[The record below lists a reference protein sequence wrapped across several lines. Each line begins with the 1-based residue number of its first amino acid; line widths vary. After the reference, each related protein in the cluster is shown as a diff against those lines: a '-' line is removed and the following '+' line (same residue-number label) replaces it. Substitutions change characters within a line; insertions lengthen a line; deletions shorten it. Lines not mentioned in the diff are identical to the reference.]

1 MATSTGTPAPAA
13 GPLRSADREWRGS
26 DDSCRIMF
34 SVAALERMR
43 FECSRSMNGPGR
55 QGVGGVLLGT
65 RLGSEYRVDHF
76 QLIPCEHAQGPD
88 FRLSPSEESRLSRQL
103 ETLRFGPESKGLQ
116 LVGWFVSHPRGD
128 LRLTAEDEELHE
140 KFFGPDQLALVIKP
154 DRLGEMEMAV
164 HHGASAGDAGARFVE
179 PLLSVAPD
187 ASSRPERRTGPAR
200 RRASEVEVSMANTQP
215 TTAEPITEGSAQAG
229 RRVTLAVVLA
239 VLLAAVGGGLYWNG
253 QRGEGSVKHS
263 AAAKAPIEM
272 LSLHISES
280 GGQFYISWN
289 GQAQSLQRASKV
301 LLLIQD
307 GDQLKRFQLSITEA
321 VKGVQVYRRLANEVK
336 VTLEVHAEN
345 GEVVEES
352 THFASTEFTTPSLLR
367 ITPET
372 SQAEVLDPAAVAPSP
387 IKY

>member
-26 DDSCRIMF
+26 DDSCRITF

-55 QGVGGVLLGT
+55 QGLGGVLLGT
-65 RLGSEYRVDHF
+65 RLGSEFRVDHF
-76 QLIPCEHAQGPD
+76 QLIPCEHALGPD
-88 FRLSPSEESRLSRQL
+88 FRLSPGEKSRLSTQL

-128 LRLTAEDEELHE
+128 LRLTADEGELHE
-140 KFFGPDQLALVIKP
+140 KFFGADQLALVIKP
-154 DRLGEMEMAV
+154 DRLGEMELAV
-164 HHGASAGDAGARFVE
+164 HHGVRAGDAVARFVE

-187 ASSRPERRTGPAR
+187 SSFRPERRTGPAR
-200 RRASEVEVSMANTQP
+200 RRASAVQVSMANSQP
-215 TTAEPITEGSAQAG
+215 TTPQPMAG
-229 RRVTLAVVLA
+229 GAARSGRKVILPVLLA

-253 QRGEGSVKHS
+253 QRGEGSVKRPS
-263 AAAKAPIEM
+263 AAKAPIEM
-272 LSLHISES
+272 LSLHIAET
-280 GGQFYISWN
+280 GGRFYISWN
-289 GQAQSLQRASKV
+289 GQAESLQRASKV

-307 GDQLKRFQLSITEA
+307 GDLLTRYQLSVPEA
-321 VKGVQVYRRLANEVK
+321 AAGVRVYRRLASEVK
-336 VTLEVHAEN
+336 VTLEVHGEK

-372 SQAEVLDPAAVAPSP
+372 SPAEVLDPGMIASPP